1 MTQLTGIWKGDIVE
15 QALFEA
21 VSQYVFGA
29 LFVALFLYEV
39 RTAWKREQESRKRE
53 QESRKREQESRKRE
67 QELMNHLEKLSSSY
81 EKAVS
86 VMQSMQETQKAMK
99 NEIDK
104 KLDKIYEKIVK

>member
-39 RTAWKREQESRKRE
+39 RTAWKRE

>member
-1 MTQLTGIWKGDIVE
+1 MTQLTGIWKGDNVE

-53 QESRKREQESRKRE
+53 QESRQRE

>member
-1 MTQLTGIWKGDIVE
+1 ME

-39 RTAWKREQESRKRE
+39 RTAWKREQESMERKK
-53 QESRKREQESRKRE
+53 ESRQRE
-67 QELMNHLEKLSSSY
+67 QELMNHLEKLASSY
-81 EKAVS
+81 GQAVL

-99 NEIDK
+99 DEIDK
-104 KLDKIYEKIVK
+104 KLDKIYEKIVE

>member
-1 MTQLTGIWKGDIVE
+1 ME

-39 RTAWKREQESRKRE
+39 RTAWRREQESMKRE
-53 QESRKREQESRKRE
+53 KESRQREK
-67 QELMNHLEKLSSSY
+67 ELMNHLEKLASSY
-81 EKAVS
+81 EQAVS

-104 KLDKIYEKIVK
+104 KLDKIYEKIVE

>member
-1 MTQLTGIWKGDIVE
+1 ME

-39 RTAWKREQESRKRE
+39 RTAWKREKESRQRKQESR
-53 QESRKREQESRKRE
+53 QRE
-67 QELMNHLEKLSSSY
+67 QELMNHLEKLASSY
-81 EKAVS
+81 EQAVS

-104 KLDKIYEKIVK
+104 KLDKIYEKIVE

>member
-1 MTQLTGIWKGDIVE
+1 ME

-39 RTAWKREQESRKRE
+39 RTAWKREQESR
-53 QESRKREQESRKRE
+53 QRE
-67 QELMNHLEKLSSSY
+67 QELMNHLEKLASSY
-81 EKAVS
+81 EQAVS

>member
-1 MTQLTGIWKGDIVE
+1 ME

-39 RTAWKREQESRKRE
+39 RTAWKREQESR
-53 QESRKREQESRKRE
+53 QRE
-67 QELMNHLEKLSSSY
+67 QELMNHLEKLASSY
-81 EKAVS
+81 GQAVL